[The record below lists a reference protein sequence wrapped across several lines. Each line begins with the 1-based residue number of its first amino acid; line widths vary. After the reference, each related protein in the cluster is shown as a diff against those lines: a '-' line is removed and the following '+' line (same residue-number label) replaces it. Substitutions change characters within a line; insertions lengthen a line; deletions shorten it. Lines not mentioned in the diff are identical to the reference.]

1 MCNPHSKSWMKS
13 VIIIAIAFVIAF
25 APISAY
31 AQSDF
36 LSSDS
41 FVKNLDY
48 DWSTIHSVTVHGEH
62 YQIKQVTNYISPI
75 SGIEVFDSSGN
86 KITNNSLLRQI
97 FDQAGW
103 IESVKSYSQS
113 DINTLKNILLFS
125 NEISS
130 TITPINSD
138 ISNIMKVVDTLQND
152 LCVDLVVFR
161 GCAWDL
167 VEYQIPGITILSSV
181 VKTINNE
188 LTEWSEVTNTIRNN
202 LPKTIK
208 TIEDLKYDHKI
219 SPSIEN
225 DIQNGI
231 SSLTALKRQA
241 DDFSSDLSEINQY
254 VRVLESGLNEG
265 SDFPLIGN
273 TIYKSAQFFGN
284 LAHNID
290 SLRQDITQISGTASN
305 QVSKLN
311 QLISDADRK
320 TNEYHNSWNARQSAL
335 EYWGFILLG
344 AGIVILLLIILIPIA
359 VVKKKKTTSP
369 KKGVTYKKYCR
380 KCGSSLSQ
388 TVKYCRKCGTL
399 S

>member
-1 MCNPHSKSWMKS
+1 MNS
-13 VIIIAIAFVIAF
+13 VILIAIAFVIAF
-25 APISAY
+25 APISTY

-36 LSSDS
+36 LSDDS

-62 YQIKQVTNYISPI
+62 YQIKQVTNYIFPI

-86 KITNNSLLRQI
+86 KITDNLLLRQV

-103 IESVKSYSQS
+103 LESVKSYSQS
-113 DINTLKNILLFS
+113 DINTLKNILSFS
-125 NEISS
+125 NEISA

-138 ISNIMKVVDTLQND
+138 ISSIMDVVDTLQND
-152 LCVDLVVFR
+152 LCLDIIIFQE
-161 GCAWDL
+161 CAWDL
-167 VEYQIPGITILSSV
+167 VEIQIPGITIFFSI

-188 LTEWSEVTNTIRNN
+188 LTEWNEVTSVIKNN

-208 TIEDLKYDHKI
+208 TIEDLKYKNKI
-219 SPSIEN
+219 SPLIEN

-241 DDFSSDLSEINQY
+241 DDFSIDLSEINQH
-254 VRVLESGLNEG
+254 VRVLESGLYDV
-265 SDFPLIGN
+265 SDFPVIGK
-273 TIYKSAQFFGN
+273 TIYKLAKFFGN
-284 LAHNID
+284 LANNID
-290 SLRQDITQISGTASN
+290 SLSQNITQISGAASN
-305 QVSKLN
+305 QGSKLN

-320 TNEYHNSWNARQSAL
+320 TKEYHNSWNARQSAL
-335 EYWGFILLG
+335 ESWGFILLG
-344 AGIVILLLIILIPIA
+344 VGIVILLLIILIPIV

-369 KKGVTYKKYCR
+369 KKGAINKKYCR
-380 KCGSSLSQ
+380 KCGSPLSQ